1 MTVINPSS
9 ISGITSITM
18 PSGDG
23 NVLTVHTNDGAERFR
38 IDSSG
43 NVKVGSAATI
53 SPDGDVFFTGVC
65 TATTLSGAAS
75 GLTGTL
81 PALSAANLTSI
92 PAANITGTL
101 PAISAA
107 NLTNVPAANLTGTLP
122 ALSAAS
128 LTSIPAANLVG
139 VCTSGLTKTGGFGSL
154 TLLSTT
160 TIDSEVTTVQIDNS
174 FDAYDL
180 YLLTADRLS
189 CTVDTRDFH
198 AYIRDGNNIT
208 GDYSMRVYGQSID
221 YHVGDSLSTMRFQY
235 NSIGNEVSG
244 SHVQDDYYMYMYMG
258 GFEANRTWRAWG
270 QTCYGEGS
278 DPGVAQGQNFT
289 VRCMRSAAIDG
300 IQFYWQSGNF
310 RSGGHF
316 KLYGV
321 G

>member
-18 PSGDG
+18 PSGS
-23 NVLTVHTNDGAERFR
+23 NVLTIHTTDGAEKFR

-53 SPDGDVFFTGVC
+53 SQDGDVFFTGVC

-101 PAISAA
+101 PAISAT
-107 NLTNVPAANLTGTLP
+107 NLTNLPAANITGTLP
-122 ALSAAS
+122 ALTAAN
-128 LTSIPAANLVG
+128 LTNIPAANIVG

-160 TIDSEVTTVQIDNS
+160 TIDSEVTTVTVENS

-189 CTVDTRDFH
+189 CTVDTRDLH
-198 AYIRDGNNIT
+198 AYIRDDNNIT
-208 GDYSMRVYGQSID
+208 SDYSMRVYGQSID
-221 YHVGDSLSTMRFQY
+221 YHVGDSLGAMRFQY

-270 QTCYGEGS
+270 STCYGEGS
-278 DPGVAQGQNFT
+278 DPGVAQGQSFT
-289 VRCMRSAAIDG
+289 CRVMRSAAITG
-300 IQFYWQSGNF
+300 IRFYWQSGNF